1 MNLLAQFQQIFG
13 ETERGFA
20 KITGIRND
28 GKLIATTSNGATILL
43 DGVVEIGKNVFY
55 DRVGNKVLEIAPDV
69 VMNEYGV

>member
-1 MNLLAQFQQIFG
+1 MNLLAQFQQIFR

-20 KITGIRND
+20 KIKGIRND